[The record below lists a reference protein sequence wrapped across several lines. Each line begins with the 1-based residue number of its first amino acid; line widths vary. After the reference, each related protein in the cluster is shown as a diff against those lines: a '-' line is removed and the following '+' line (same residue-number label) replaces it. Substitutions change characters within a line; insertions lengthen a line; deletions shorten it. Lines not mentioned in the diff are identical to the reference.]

1 MNQLTVF
8 SEQDSSHALQTS
20 SDKKEIA
27 SILKA
32 VGVRYE
38 QWQADAQLSE
48 SPEQDEIVTAYAKD
62 IDRLKQEDGYITVDA
77 IALSSDHPQK
87 DELRKKFLDEH
98 THAEDE
104 VRFFVKGQGLFS
116 LHIVSKVYE
125 VLCMQGDLISVP
137 ANTPHW
143 FDMGEQPNFI
153 AVRLFNNPDGWVAHY
168 TGDNIAEKFSRLN
181 NSL

>member
-1 MNQLTVF
+1 MNLLAIYSD
-8 SEQDSSHALQTS
+8 SEPSEPLQSSN
-20 SDKKEIA
+20 DKKQI
-27 SILKA
+27 SDLLKQA
-32 VGVRYE
+32 GVRYE
-38 QWQADAQLSE
+38 QWQASAPLSE
-48 SPEQDEIVTAYAKD
+48 APEQAEIIHAYAQD

-77 IALSSDHPQK
+77 ISLASDNPQK

-116 LHIVSKVYE
+116 LHIADKVYE
-125 VLCMQGDLISVP
+125 VLCQKGDLISVP

-153 AVRLFNNPDGWVAHY
+153 AIRLFNNPDGWVAHY
-168 TGDNIAEKFSRLN
+168 TGDSIAEKFSRLEH
-181 NSL
+181 